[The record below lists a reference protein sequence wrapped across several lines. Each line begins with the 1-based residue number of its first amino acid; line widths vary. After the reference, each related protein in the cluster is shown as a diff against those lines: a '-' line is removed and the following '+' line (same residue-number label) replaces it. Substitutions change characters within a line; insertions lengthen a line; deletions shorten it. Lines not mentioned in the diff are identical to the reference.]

1 MHSVKLAMAS
11 WEGRGGGGLEN
22 VALYQDNQSTN
33 QSIDQSMAILYFVTF

>member
-11 WEGRGGGGLEN
+11 WEGGGGLEN

-33 QSIDQSMAILYFVTF
+33 ISINQSMAILYFVTF